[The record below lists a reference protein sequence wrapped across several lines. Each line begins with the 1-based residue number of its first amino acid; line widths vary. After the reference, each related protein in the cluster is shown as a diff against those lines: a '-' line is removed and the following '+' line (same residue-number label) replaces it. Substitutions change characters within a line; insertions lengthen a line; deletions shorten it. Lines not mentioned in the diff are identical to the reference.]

1 MAKSDKPGAGK
12 GAATRMVHAGRRPF
26 DHHGFINPPLYR
38 GSTVLY
44 PDTASLTGKPPPY
57 VYGRRGT
64 PTMAALEEAIGELDG
79 AAGCVISPSGLGA
92 ITAAILAYARAG
104 DHVLVTDS
112 VYRPTRHFCD
122 SVLARLGIETEYY
135 DPLMGGA
142 IKALLKPNTRL
153 VYTESPGSQTM
164 EVQDIPAIAAAAH
177 DHGALVLCD
186 NTWGTPLYFAA
197 IGKGVDVVIHAAT
210 KYITGHSDA
219 MLGAISANDAAWPAL
234 RDTWQALGN
243 CAGTE
248 EIYIGLRG
256 LRTMAVRLER
266 QMAAGIE
273 IAGWLR
279 GRAEV
284 AEVLHPALAGAPGHE
299 LWKRDFSGACGLFSI
314 VLKPVAQK
322 KVHAMLDSLALF
334 GLGYSWGGYES
345 LIIPFDPS
353 QYRTATQWS
362 AKGPALRLHVG
373 LEDVADLK
381 ADLARGLEKLRS

>member
-219 MLGAISANDAAWPAL
+219 MLGAISANDAATYPEDSFA
-234 RDTWQALGN
+234 N
-243 CAGTE
+243 
-248 EIYIGLRG
+248 
-256 LRTMAVRLER
+256 MAK
-266 QMAAGIE
+266 MAKEQGFGFPYLYDESQLVARAYDAVCTPDFFGFNAADE
-273 IAGWLR
+273 LQYR
-279 GRAEV
+279 GRLDASTKSEGPSDLRRDLFLAMQEV
-284 AEVLHPALAGAPGHE
+284 A
-299 LWKRDFSGACGLFSI
+299 
-314 VLKPVAQK
+314 
-322 KVHAMLDSLALF
+322 
-334 GLGYSWGGYES
+334 
-345 LIIPFDPS
+345 
-353 QYRTATQWS
+353 RTG
-362 AKGPALRLHVG
+362 KGPTDQIASMG
-373 LEDVADLK
+373 CSIKWK
-381 ADLARGLEKLRS
+381 ASA